1 MSEVSPEP
9 IHPEADTFVTDID
22 PAFVEKV
29 LDVAQRQG
37 ESDIHHHAK
46 LDDLRRGFK
55 VAKWVPIHFLRLNAW
70 IAHLKSGSADN
81 TIREIRGQT

>member
-1 MSEVSPEP
+1 MAH
-9 IHPEADTFVTDID
+9 IYA
-22 PAFVEKV
+22 ALVEQVFNISKGE
-29 LDVAQRQG
+29 R